1 MEHGAPRMSL
11 VPRVLLRVGALLVC
25 VCASFAPRVS
35 AHPLPNTVIAVS
47 INGDGVS
54 FDVAVPVPEL
64 RLALPGSIPKTAD
77 LLTEPQRSAV
87 IAYFKAHCSV
97 QSKRDAVQPVV
108 VQSITMWEARD
119 ENVGLYQEL
128 RARILVAARPDF
140 DPRDFTL
147 RYDAIIH
154 QVPNHF
160 ARVQIV
166 RDFRGGV
173 LGGDGVADVGVIA
186 FDFARN
192 ETPALAITAAPASL
206 WKGVSAAVAL
216 GFHHVVTWF
225 DHVLLVIVPLSLY
238 LYARGAR
245 SPQCR
250 ARTGLS

>member
-77 LLTEPQRSAV
+77 LLTEPQRSE
-87 IAYFKAHCSV
+87 
-97 QSKRDAVQPVV
+97 RDAVQPVV